1 MGNSLAGLPC
11 LFSWLEVFCQGVERM
26 WLILAMVLMGIYN
39 GQGNKNLGTEGEQVA
54 RKQSHLNA
62 SVVPT

>member
-1 MGNSLAGLPC
+1 MGNPLAGLPC

-39 GQGNKNLGTEGEQVA
+39 GQGNKNLGTEG
-54 RKQSHLNA
+54 
-62 SVVPT
+62 

>member
-1 MGNSLAGLPC
+1 
-11 LFSWLEVFCQGVERM
+11 M

-54 RKQSHLNA
+54 EKQSHLNA